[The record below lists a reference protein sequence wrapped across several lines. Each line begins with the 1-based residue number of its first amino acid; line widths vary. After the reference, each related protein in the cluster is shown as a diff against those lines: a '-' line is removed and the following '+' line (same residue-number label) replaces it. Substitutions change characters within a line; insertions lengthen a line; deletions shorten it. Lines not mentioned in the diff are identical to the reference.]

1 MRKTLLIIAFLYS
14 AMLASVFYYRNK
26 GKSSIEIQKEIEI
39 SAKYVNRFIIV
50 LFGGEKYPIQE

>member
-1 MRKTLLIIAFLYS
+1 MKKFFVLIFFLYS
-14 AMLASVFYYRNK
+14 AMLASVFYYRNQ
-26 GKSSIEIQKEIEI
+26 GKSNIEIQKEVEV